1 MKYFVN
7 RHGVINPM
15 YRLIMSDGVK
25 SQMSKVFEPVEQ
37 EASCD
42 IEVVNLRTL
51 TKRSLKNGEG
61 PDNQAALIVHRQG
74 FNACYKPVG
83 MTCST
88 NGGKV
93 GYEFSRMLFVSYPIH
108 LCCR

>member
-1 MKYFVN
+1 
-7 RHGVINPM
+7 M
-15 YRLIMSDGVK
+15 YRLIMSDELK
-25 SQMSKVFEPVEQ
+25 SQMTRVFEPVEQ

-51 TKRSLKNGEG
+51 TRISLKTGEA

-74 FNACYKPVG
+74 FNSCYKPVG

-93 GYEFSRMLFVSYPIH
+93 LKLQLLKVAGKEMN
-108 LCCR
+108 

>member
-1 MKYFVN
+1 M
-7 RHGVINPM
+7 INPM
-15 YRLIMSDGVK
+15 YRLIMSDEVK
-25 SQMSKVFEPVEQ
+25 SQMAKVFEPVEQ

-51 TKRSLKNGEG
+51 TKNSLKTGEG

-93 GYEFSRMLFVSYPIH
+93 
-108 LCCR
+108 